1 MKWLV
6 TFSLGSV
13 GAIAAILAVLWGATG
28 FSTGGLSSH
37 GIAAIVLGVTFSV
50 LLAVALMALVFYSN
64 RSGQDEHAHHHDE
77 R

>member
-1 MKWLV
+1 MKWLI

-13 GAIAAILAVLWGATG
+13 GAIATILAVLWGANG
-28 FSTGGLSSH
+28 FSTGGLSGH
-37 GIAAIVLGVTFSV
+37 GIAAIMLGVTFSV

-64 RSGQDEHAHHHDE
+64 RSGQDEHVHHQDE